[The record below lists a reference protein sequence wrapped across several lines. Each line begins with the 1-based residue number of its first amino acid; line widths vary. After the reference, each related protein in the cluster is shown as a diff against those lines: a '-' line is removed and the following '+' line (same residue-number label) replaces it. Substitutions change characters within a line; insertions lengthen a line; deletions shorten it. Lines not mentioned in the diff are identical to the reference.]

1 MAQSNNRLSLGVIVV
16 CLAALGGVL
25 FYSIKQ
31 LPAEPATAS
40 ASIPPSQLFSMAEQG
55 DVPALKAALTSGAAV
70 DAVSPGGT
78 HAGLSPVMI
87 AALHAKPDA
96 IKALADAKANVNMRG
111 PSGKTAL
118 IYAAGWADAATV
130 RALLDANARVDER
143 TDDRWTALMIAAGRG
158 GDDVVK
164 MLVDS
169 GADVNARNRWGQT
182 PLMAAARS
190 GDAAKIATLVQ
201 AGADANAVDSSG
213 ATALALACTT
223 TDRGAAVDALL
234 KAGANPAIA
243 DNDGVTALM
252 RAADAGDKSVV
263 ERLVAAGAPRDTKDR
278 SGRTAA
284 DWAKARD
291 DDAGRAIAAM
301 IEAK

>member
-1 MAQSNNRLSLGVIVV
+1 MAQSNNRLSLGVIIV

-40 ASIPPSQLFSMAEQG
+40 ASVPPSQLFGLAERG
-55 DVPALKAALTSGAAV
+55 DVAAIQASIKGGAPV
-70 DAVSPGGT
+70 DAVAPSGN
-78 HAGLSPVMI
+78 HAGLSPIMI
-87 AALHAKPDA
+87 AALNAKADA
-96 IKALADAKANVNMRG
+96 IKALADGKANVNMRG

-118 IYAAGWADAATV
+118 IYAAGWADAGTV

-158 GDDVVK
+158 SDDTVK

-190 GDAAKIATLVQ
+190 GDAAKIAILVQ

-213 ATALALACTT
+213 ATALALACTA
-223 TDRGAAVDALL
+223 TDRGPVVDALI
-234 KAGANPAIA
+234 KAGANVATP

-252 RAADAGDKSVV
+252 RAADVGDKPAV
-263 ERLVAAGAPRDTKDR
+263 EKLLAANAPRDAKDR

-291 DDAGRAIAAM
+291 DEAGRAIAAM
-301 IEAK
+301 LEAK

>member
-31 LPAEPATAS
+31 LPAEPLPPGAS
-40 ASIPPSQLFSMAEQG
+40 VPPSQLFGLAERG
-55 DVPALKAALTSGAAV
+55 DVAALQTGIKGGAVV
-70 DAVSPGGT
+70 DAVAPGGN
-78 HAGLSPVMI
+78 HSGMSPIMI
-87 AALHAKPDA
+87 AALHGKGDA
-96 IKALADAKANVNMRG
+96 IKALAEGKANVNMRG
-111 PSGKTAL
+111 PGGKTAL
-118 IYAAGWADAATV
+118 TYAAGWADAATV

-158 GDDVVK
+158 SDDVVK

-190 GDAAKIATLVQ
+190 GDAVKIAILVQ

-213 ATALALACTT
+213 ATALALACTAT
-223 TDRGAAVDALL
+223 ERGAAVEALL
-234 KAGANPAIA
+234 KGGANPSTP

-252 RAADAGDKSVV
+252 RAADVGDRVVV
-263 ERLVAAGAPRDTKDR
+263 ERLLAAGAIRDAKDR

-284 DWAKARD
+284 DWAKSRD
-291 DDAGRAIAAM
+291 DEAGRGIAAF
-301 IEAK
+301 IEGK